1 MTQEPINPEL
11 FRHLVRL
18 AALALDGD
26 EGEYLRRELN
36 NQLGAI
42 RELEAISL
50 DEHVGVTAYGVPYTE
65 ESTPALREDEWQPY
79 DNVAG
84 IMRQAPR
91 LENGYIVVPDIPHE
105 SLE

>member
-1 MTQEPINPEL
+1 MTQEPISPEL
-11 FRHLVRL
+11 FTHLVSL

-42 RELEAISL
+42 RELEAVSL
-50 DEHVGVTAYGVPYTE
+50 DDSIGVTAYGVPYTP
-65 ESTPALREDEWQPY
+65 ESTPALREDRWQPY

-84 IMRQAPR
+84 IMRQVPC
-91 LENGYIVVPDIPHE
+91 LEDGYIVVPDIPHE
-105 SLE
+105 TLE